1 MTRVSTEQSGILL
14 KSIIDPIHRH
24 LGLASSSEL
33 SDNGSTLKSS
43 QYVMKMHTLPVL
55 PTENKTVL
63 PCVPH
68 LALHTS
74 SALSPSGHKEGSFR
88 LDEINC

>member
-1 MTRVSTEQSGILL
+1 MTRVSTEQSGILF

-43 QYVMKMHTLPVL
+43 QYVMKMCTFPVL
-55 PTENKTVL
+55 PTENKAIL
-63 PCVPH
+63 PY
-68 LALHTS
+68 ALHLTLHMS
-74 SALSPSGHKEGSFR
+74 NALSLLGHKEGSFE
-88 LDEINC
+88 LDEIIC